1 MVDTM
6 GEKNANDNQSLR
18 FIWRPSAS
26 PLLRA
31 GKFDDTD
38 GSLKSFPFRLPALL

>member
-6 GEKNANDNQSLR
+6 EKSEWQSEPVLYLVAVCLPVPH
-18 FIWRPSAS
+18 I
-26 PLLRA
+26 

-38 GSLKSFPFRLPALL
+38 GSLKSFPFRLRALL